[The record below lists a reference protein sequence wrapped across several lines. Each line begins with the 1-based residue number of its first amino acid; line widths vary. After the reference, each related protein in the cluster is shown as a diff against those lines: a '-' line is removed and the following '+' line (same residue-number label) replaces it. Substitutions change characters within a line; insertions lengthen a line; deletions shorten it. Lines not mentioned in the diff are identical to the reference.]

1 MSTAVASDRPPGPS
15 ATGRPWYT
23 RDAESVGNDLGVDPA
38 NGLASAE
45 VTARLGRDGPT
56 ARRCAIA
63 LLVTWEIAKA
73 VARHR
78 EPSTNGGT

>member
-23 RDAESVGNDLGVDPA
+23 RDAEPVGDDLGVDPA
-38 NGLASAE
+38 QGLSSAE
-45 VTARLGRDGPT
+45 VTARLGRGPN
-56 ARRCAIA
+56 ALLCAIA
-63 LLVTWEIAKA
+63 LLVGWEIATA